1 MVMYWG
7 KEKKNQKIKKNPHHH
22 HHNNKTK
29 TNPYL
34 ILLAVNHSCK
44 NLSHSAQGRPQA
56 KSAVPR
62 KPKMMCLTVDHTA
75 ICSCFC
81 RDVCLSGS
89 GGEIPSFS
97 AAGQWECGGWSVSSR
112 PCSWGCHSPLGSCHP
127 SLRRKPTLLPF
138 PAFPKGCHLHGSVGK
153 DPWPLY
159 PLGAVSYGVQEYEG
173 ATKSKG
179 SQQTGCQQ
187 VVFQPMMP
195 HSSACQGYY

>member
-1 MVMYWG
+1 MSSDSYNDKTTDNERIFYRKNGYGDVLG
-7 KEKKNQKIKKNPHHH
+7 ERKKTQKTQKNPHHH
-22 HHNNKTK
+22 HHHNNNKTK
-29 TNPYL
+29 TNSYL

-97 AAGQWECGGWSVSSR
+97 AAG
-112 PCSWGCHSPLGSCHP
+112 
-127 SLRRKPTLLPF
+127 
-138 PAFPKGCHLHGSVGK
+138 
-153 DPWPLY
+153 
-159 PLGAVSYGVQEYEG
+159 
-173 ATKSKG
+173 
-179 SQQTGCQQ
+179 
-187 VVFQPMMP
+187 
-195 HSSACQGYY
+195 